1 MFFMPEPVQR
11 CQSTSRN
18 LRAVS
23 SNSGNHP
30 LALSFLDLPT
40 GSWVKRCCT
49 LYTGLPVSVQSDCA
63 KVLSVSFH
71 RICVTSYTGWTFLS
85 GCNGPSMSAAQST
98 TAHDGLLHP
107 HLRHCSST
115 ASAVRRLP
123 SAVRTMTLAFD
134 VWLSGFYREM
144 LCIRGTSHGPVSVC
158 LRLCLSVCVCLSQV
172 GVLL

>member
-1 MFFMPEPVQR
+1 MHNRGTFGIVGSGMFFMPEPVQR

-49 LYTGLPVSVQSDCA
+49 LYTGLPVSVQSDCE

-85 GCNGPSMSAAQST
+85 GCSTNCVQWSIDVCSTKHHSTWRTAASTPQTLLIDSICGPKAAISC
-98 TAHDGLLHP
+98 LH
-107 HLRHCSST
+107 HNTGVWCLV
-115 ASAVRRLP
+115 VR
-123 SAVRTMTLAFD
+123 F
-134 VWLSGFYREM
+134 LSRDAMHPRY
-144 LCIRGTSHGPVSVC
+144 
-158 LRLCLSVCVCLSQV
+158 
-172 GVLL
+172 